1 MAKTLKDLNLCDDFL
16 FYHVMQEPELVIQL
30 LELVLDLPGKI
41 EKVEYLERE
50 KTLKSGYT
58 GKGVRLDV
66 YVRTDNLTVYN
77 IEIQQKKKRAIGKR
91 SRKYQSSIDMEILK
105 KGEDYDKLKPQ
116 YIIFICTFDPF
127 DRGLFRYTFGNRCYE
142 DMTLELG
149 DETRKVFLN
158 TKGNLDDAS
167 SEMREFL
174 WFLEHSTPEEAE
186 KSESQFV
193 HILSE
198 RIEKVKEDEEI
209 GGQFMTFEDKLKDLQ
224 WEYEEIIKDIQFE
237 YEDKIAEK
245 DSKLAEKDAVIN
257 GMQAETARKLKEQGV
272 SAEIIASVTG
282 LSPEEIEQL

>member
-1 MAKTLKDLNLCDDFL
+1 MAKTIKDLNLCDDFL
-16 FYHVMQEPELVIQL
+16 FYHVMQEPQLVIQL

-127 DRGLFRYTFGNRCYE
+127 DRGFFRYTFQNRCNE
-142 DMTLELG
+142 DVALELG

-167 SEMREFL
+167 QEMREFL

-186 KSESQFV
+186 RAESNF
-193 HILSE
+193 IRTLSD

-209 GGQFMTFEDKLKDLQ
+209 GGQFMTLEDKLKDLQ
-224 WEYEEIIKDIQFE
+224 WEYEEII
-237 YEDKIAEK
+237 AEK
-245 DSKLAEKDAVIN
+245 DSKLAEKDAVIS

-272 SAEIIASVTG
+272 AAEIIASVTG

>member
-1 MAKTLKDLNLCDDFL
+1 MAKKLSDLNLCDDFL

-30 LELVLDLPGKI
+30 LELVLDLPGTI
-41 EKVEYLERE
+41 ENVEYLERE

-91 SRKYQSSIDMEILK
+91 CRKYQSSIDMEILK

-116 YIIFICTFDPF
+116 YIIFLCTFDPF
-127 DRGLFRYTFGNRCYE
+127 DRGFFRYTFGNLCYE
-142 DMTLELG
+142 AADLELG

-158 TKGNLDDAS
+158 TRGNMQDAS
-167 SEMREFL
+167 QEIRDFL

-186 KSESQFV
+186 RTESSFIQA
-193 HILSE
+193 LSK

-209 GGQFMTFEDKLKDLQ
+209 GGQFMTLEDKIKDLQ
-224 WEYEEIIKDIQFE
+224 WEYEEIIAD
-237 YEDKIAEK
+237 K
-245 DSKLAEKDAVIN
+245 DSKLAEKDAVISN
-257 GMQAETARKLKEQGV
+257 LQNETARKLKKQGV
-272 SAEIIASVTG
+272 SVEIIANTTG
-282 LSPEEIEQL
+282 LSFEEIENI